1 MYMQLDSETRKIFI
15 DKRFAVGTLFDKN
28 GDEILDV
35 YQITDIDPV
44 SRSYGG
50 GHLLVLHAR
59 SDDYNPLTDNLEK
72 GICDYVAPGGE
83 KPTPPK
89 GQARIVVDGRET
101 IRAGTGERKYT
112 AHFYHAA
119 TEDAASEKVVSWDVS
134 TEPDVGAAV
143 SWHADGNT
151 LFVSALDAA
160 AGATVTIR
168 AFDSDGV
175 YLTGEVT
182 AKVVTML

>member
-1 MYMQLDSETRKIFI
+1 M
-15 DKRFAVGTLFDKN
+15 
-28 GDEILDV
+28 
-35 YQITDIDPV
+35 
-44 SRSYGG
+44 
-50 GHLLVLHAR
+50 LHAR

-72 GICDYVAPGGE
+72 GICDYVAPEGE

-101 IRAGTGERKYT
+101 IRAGTGERRYT

-119 TEDAASEKVVSWDVS
+119 IEDTTSEKVVSWDVS
-134 TEPDVGAAV
+134 TEPDMGDAV

-151 LFVSALDAA
+151 LFVSALDSA

-168 AFDSDGV
+168 VSDPDGV